1 MVSDE
6 TWRNAGSFFSYPR
19 GRTRCAIL
27 PLPHHRKRHAGNACL
42 KCKVGGLE
50 KAAPNSRIL
59 LCRRVFNN
67 RHIENLFRDFA
78 SIKFFLSRDNVREVL
93 VVR

>member
-1 MVSDE
+1 LNSKRAARKGHSDQSNF
-6 TWRNAGSFFSYPR
+6 T
-19 GRTRCAIL
+19 L
-27 PLPHHRKRHAGNACL
+27 Q
-42 KCKVGGLE
+42 
-50 KAAPNSRIL
+50 
-59 LCRRVFNN
+59 RVFNN